1 MPRKSARPSR
11 TKKAAV
17 PASRLVVKP
26 ATKTGRVPL
35 SEVEDI
41 VRRMLETQRYSP
53 WFDTEEAARYLRR
66 EPGTLAGWRSKGEG
80 PRFHTVNDKFIRYH
94 VDDLDAFV
102 RGGSPKNLPHEN
114 PPRDKSMT

>member
-1 MPRKSARPSR
+1 MPRKPARKA
-11 TKKAAV
+11 KKTLAPAA
-17 PASRLVVKP
+17 RLVEKP
-26 ATKTGRVPL
+26 ATKTGRVAI

-102 RGGSPKNLPHEN
+102 RVGSQAPNAVKR
-114 PPRDKSMT
+114 PPEGDEK

>member
-1 MPRKSARPSR
+1 MPRKPARKA
-11 TKKAAV
+11 KKTLA
-17 PASRLVVKP
+17 PATRLVEKS
-26 ATKTGRVPL
+26 ATKTGRVAI

-102 RGGSPKNLPHEN
+102 RAGAQVPNAVKR
-114 PPRDKSMT
+114 PREGDEK